1 MAPLLV
7 LLLWLTASLYPPA
20 QQALIDQISSVAGSS
35 AATVAETVLKN
46 ADNQPD
52 VGSLAGVW
60 STLLLFVGATAV
72 FAQLQNA
79 LNLIF
84 RTSGERLEG
93 LKAWLRKRVFSF
105 GVVLALGF
113 LLILSMT
120 ATTVLQVAFAQL
132 PSILPA
138 LGYVTSL
145 LLYAVGFA
153 FMYHYLPDRR
163 VAWRQAFIGGVITSA
178 LFALG
183 RYGIGVYIATVA
195 PGSAYGSMGALVI
208 SLVWIYYATV
218 VFFVG
223 ALMTAVIDERLR
235 ARHHL
240 AAAGIDPATASQV
253 PDRGKLGRPPPVP
266 SRGPAPRPALLPMA
280 RIPDAF
286 IDDLLARTDIVE
298 VVGSRVPLKRQ
309 GKEYAARCPFHDE
322 RSASFTVSP
331 TKQFY
336 HCFGCGAHGTAISFL
351 MNYDRLEFLDA
362 VDELAKRAG
371 MEVPR
376 NENPRSPS
384 SRTTAASCIRHWMP
398 PPGSSRRTWKAAT
411 RHAVTLM
418 GVAWTK
424 RTARASRSATPRM
437 ATAGCAMRWAR
448 TSGA

>member
-1 MAPLLV
+1 MVDSSPAPDSRAGNGLPAHLQKYAERLQRSFPAAVVKRFIEVDVLTQAASVSFYALLSMAPLLV

-20 QQALIDQISSVAGSS
+20 QQALVGQIAAAAGSS
-35 AATVAETVLKN
+35 AATVAETVLQN

-52 VGSLAGVW
+52 VGSLAGLW

-120 ATTVLQVAFAQL
+120 ATTMLQVAFAQL
-132 PSILPA
+132 PSVLPA
-138 LGYVTSL
+138 IGYLTTL

-163 VAWRQAFIGGVITSA
+163 VEWRQAFIGGVITSA

-223 ALMTAVIDERLR
+223 AVMTSVIDERLR
-235 ARHHL
+235 ARGHL
-240 AAAGIDPATASQV
+240 AAAGIA
-253 PDRGKLGRPPPVP
+253 PPTP
-266 SRGPAPRPALLPMA
+266 GN
-280 RIPDAF
+280 
-286 IDDLLARTDIVE
+286 E
-298 VVGSRVPLKRQ
+298 V
-309 GKEYAARCPFHDE
+309 
-322 RSASFTVSP
+322 
-331 TKQFY
+331 
-336 HCFGCGAHGTAISFL
+336 
-351 MNYDRLEFLDA
+351 
-362 VDELAKRAG
+362 AKG
-371 MEVPR
+371 
-376 NENPRSPS
+376 
-384 SRTTAASCIRHWMP
+384 
-398 PPGSSRRTWKAAT
+398 
-411 RHAVTLM
+411 
-418 GVAWTK
+418 
-424 RTARASRSATPRM
+424 
-437 ATAGCAMRWAR
+437 
-448 TSGA
+448 

>member
-1 MAPLLV
+1 MVEPSHSPADTRPHGIPARLRHYADRLQDSFPMAVAKRFVEIDVLTQAASVSFYALLSMAPLLV

-20 QQALIDQISSVAGSS
+20 QQALISQIGSVAGSS
-35 AATVAETVLKN
+35 VASVADTVLHN
-46 ADNQPD
+46 ANSQPS
-52 VGSLAGVW
+52 VGSLAGLW

-253 PDRGKLGRPPPVP
+253 PDRG
-266 SRGPAPRPALLPMA
+266 
-280 RIPDAF
+280 
-286 IDDLLARTDIVE
+286 
-298 VVGSRVPLKRQ
+298 
-309 GKEYAARCPFHDE
+309 
-322 RSASFTVSP
+322 
-331 TKQFY
+331 
-336 HCFGCGAHGTAISFL
+336 
-351 MNYDRLEFLDA
+351 
-362 VDELAKRAG
+362 
-371 MEVPR
+371 
-376 NENPRSPS
+376 
-384 SRTTAASCIRHWMP
+384 
-398 PPGSSRRTWKAAT
+398 
-411 RHAVTLM
+411 
-418 GVAWTK
+418 
-424 RTARASRSATPRM
+424 
-437 ATAGCAMRWAR
+437 
-448 TSGA
+448 